1 MSRNLLHILKFDEF
15 VAWLDAN
22 SIAHRPG
29 KGDYQ
34 KLQVQTPDNGWQ
46 VIFIRL
52 DMKEHFSTNVKL
64 DKLIRDFTGR
74 A

>member
-1 MSRNLLHILKFDEF
+1 MSRNLLHISKFDEF
-15 VAWLDAN
+15 VAWLDAHN
-22 SIAHRPG
+22 IAHRPG

-64 DKLIRDFTGR
+64 DKLIQDFIGR